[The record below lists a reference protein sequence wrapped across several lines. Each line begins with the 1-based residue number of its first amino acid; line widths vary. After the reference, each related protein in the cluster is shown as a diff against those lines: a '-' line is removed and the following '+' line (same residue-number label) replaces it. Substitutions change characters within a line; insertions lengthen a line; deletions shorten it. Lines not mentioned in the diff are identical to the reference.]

1 MADPWK
7 GTKPPVYRI
16 DLSLPPAERYVAV
29 ARLYRE
35 RMRSLTGMFDELIVG
50 ISPRIPVNLVHYLAR
65 LFLRKLYTA
74 EETAEIQGISHE
86 TGIHLYL
93 LICLNVVL
101 DLLMG
106 CTSGGVRCK
115 KATGQTHML
124 HFRTLDWGMDPLR
137 ELIVQFDFIRG
148 DEPQKVLATS
158 ITYVGFVG
166 VLTGVKQDLSVSLNF
181 RPVHD
186 PSRNLSFYLN
196 HLFVLLGLRQ
206 SISSLLRQCIMPV
219 SPEKRSFMSAIRQW
233 CFGRSPSHGL
243 KDPTLQ
249 DIIAQVPSLPT
260 TAAYLIFCDGKTAV
274 IMEKDHRD
282 AFVRTSESFI
292 VTTNHDQQ
300 PGSKPAEAVAE
311 DKRQHAG
318 LGLISADIPSMTD
331 LIEESN
337 ERLGCMQEKWDAK
350 VKKENS
356 RRTWQ
361 DELEQTEHPS
371 STRSSLRL
379 RKKKSEEAENKKKK
393 QETSEDLDVSI
404 TASEAL
410 KWLNTIPI
418 LNECTHYA
426 ALMTPSEGRVAWARW
441 YSPEMLTSF

>member
-16 DLSLPPAERYVAV
+16 DLSLPPAERYVEV
-29 ARLYRE
+29 SRLYRE
-35 RMRSLTGMFDELIVG
+35 KMRSLTGMFDELITG
-50 ISPRIPVNLVHYLAR
+50 ISPRIPVNLVHFLAR

-137 ELIVQFDFIRG
+137 ELIVQLEFIRG
-148 DEPQKVLATS
+148 DEPQKVIATS

-206 SISSLLRQCIMPV
+206 SISSLLRQCIMPA
-219 SPEKRSFMSAIRQW
+219 SSKKPSFMSAIRQW
-233 CFGRSPSHGL
+233 CSGRSPSHEL
-243 KDPTLQ
+243 KDPTLK

-260 TAAYLIFCDGKTAV
+260 TAAYLIFCDGKTTV

-300 PGSKPAEAVAE
+300 PGSKPTEAVAE
-311 DKRQHAG
+311 EKRQHAG
-318 LGLISADIPSMTD
+318 LGLISADIPSMTE
-331 LIEESN
+331 LIEESS
-337 ERLGCMQEKWDAK
+337 ERLGCMQKRWDAK
-350 VKKENS
+350 VQKEKS
-356 RRTWQ
+356 RRSWQ
-361 DELEQTEHPS
+361 AELEQPEQPEQPEQIEPPG

-379 RKKKSEEAENKKKK
+379 RKKKKKR
-393 QETSEDLDVSI
+393 Q
-404 TASEAL
+404 
-410 KWLNTIPI
+410 
-418 LNECTHYA
+418 
-426 ALMTPSEGRVAWARW
+426 GRRRDRKPLRIWVCLLQHPRH
-441 YSPEMLTSF
+441 

>member
-1 MADPWK
+1 MADLWK

-29 ARLYRE
+29 ARLYGE
-35 RMRSLTGMFDELIVG
+35 KMRSLTGMFDELIEGV
-50 ISPRIPVNLVHYLAR
+50 SPRIPVNVVHCLAR
-65 LFLRKLYTA
+65 LFLRRLYTA
-74 EETAEIQGISHE
+74 EETAEIQGISLE
-86 TGIHLYL
+86 TGIDLYL

-115 KATGQTHML
+115 KATSQTHML

-137 ELIVQFDFIRG
+137 ELIVQFEFIKG

-186 PSRNLSFYLN
+186 PSRNWSFYLN

-206 SISSLLRQCIMPV
+206 SISSLLRQCIMPA
-219 SPEKRSFMSAIRQW
+219 SSQEPSLMSAIRLW

-243 KDPTLQ
+243 KDPTLK

-260 TAAYLIFCDGKTAV
+260 TAAYLIFCDGTMTV

-300 PGSKPAEAVAE
+300 PGSKPAEAIAE

-318 LGLISADIPSMTD
+318 LSLISADIQSMAD
-331 LIEESN
+331 LIEESS
-337 ERLGCMQEKWDAK
+337 ERLGCMQDKWDAK
-350 VKKENS
+350 VQREKS
-356 RRTWQ
+356 RHSWQ
-361 DELEQTEHPS
+361 AELEETDHS
-371 STRSSLRL
+371 NFNRSSLRL
-379 RKKKSEEAENKKKK
+379 RKKKEEEAAKKKK
-393 QETSEDLDVSI
+393 QQETSEDLGVFI
-404 TASEAL
+404 TTSEAL
-410 KWLNTIPI
+410 EWLNTYPI
-418 LNECTHYA
+418 VNECTHYA
-426 ALMTPSEGRVAWARW
+426 ALMTPSEGRVSWARW
-441 YSPEMLTSF
+441 YSPEMLTDI